1 MSVYAV
7 KMWGRTIGDKAMEA
21 RGNLMLAIEARSMQ
35 NYFLY
40 TSDNKVQPPEFIG
53 NKVSGATTGFVS
65 ASNALIVFK
74 TRGIFLIKGDP
85 ANGFF
90 AQTLTWDVG
99 CSSPNS
105 ICGIPGMG
113 VAFLATDGEVMLLVS
128 YTHLTLPT
136 IYSV

>member
-53 NKVSGATTGFVS
+53 NKVSGVVS
-65 ASNALIVFK
+65 TNASCRIQL
-74 TRGIFLIKGDP
+74 R
-85 ANGFF
+85 
-90 AQTLTWDVG
+90 
-99 CSSPNS
+99 
-105 ICGIPGMG
+105 
-113 VAFLATDGEVMLLVS
+113 
-128 YTHLTLPT
+128 
-136 IYSV
+136 